1 MEPSLSK
8 RDLNRQRWRERI
20 SAWKNGSQSQKAF
33 CEDQHVGL
41 ASFQRWRRILKA
53 EDSEGSVT
61 ALPEA
66 VRFLPVK
73 VQEEKPA
80 NLTIL
85 IHADL
90 RIEVQAGFNPQLLQQ
105 VIQVLRAS

>member
-1 MEPSLSK
+1 MNPSLSK
-8 RDLNRQRWRERI
+8 REISRQRWRERI
-20 SAWKNGSQSQKAF
+20 NAWGNSTQSQKAF

-53 EDSEGSVT
+53 EDSEGSLT
-61 ALPEA
+61 ALPET

-80 NLTIL
+80 NLMIL
-85 IHADL
+85 IQDDL
-90 RIEVQAGFNPQLLQQ
+90 RIEVPAGFNPQLLRQ